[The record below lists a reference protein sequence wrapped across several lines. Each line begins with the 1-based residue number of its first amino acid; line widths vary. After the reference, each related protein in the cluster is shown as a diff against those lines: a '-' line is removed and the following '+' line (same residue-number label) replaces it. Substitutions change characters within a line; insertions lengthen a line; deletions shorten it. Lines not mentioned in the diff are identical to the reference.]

1 MKGTQ
6 PHALHPCPEQ
16 LVRLAFWNNGNW
28 GNSAVEFLSTIAG
41 ALTASK
47 ELPVFHW
54 TFLERVLPA
63 PIFTFQSVIL
73 VD

>member
-6 PHALHPCPEQ
+6 LCTLHPCPEQ
-16 LVRLAFWNNGNW
+16 VRLPFWSDGNR
-28 GNSAVEFLSTIAG
+28 GNSAVAFLSTTAG

-47 ELPVFHW
+47 ELPVLHW

-63 PIFTFQSVIL
+63 PTHL
-73 VD
+73 